1 MQHFNGLLKPTS
13 GEVAFGGVSLAE
25 KDTDLRRLRTKVGLV
40 FQYPEHQLFE
50 ETVRQDIAF
59 SPRNMKL
66 SEEEIALRVQRAAQ
80 LVGLTPDV
88 MEQSPFALSGG
99 QKRRVAIAGVLA
111 MEPEVLVLDEPTA
124 GLDPRGR
131 RELLQQL
138 KRMHDE
144 YGITVVLVSHGMEDI
159 ASYAGRIVVMNRGAV
174 FADGTPAEVYGNYK
188 ALEKIGLTAP
198 QVTQL
203 TDRLCGVTACTVAEA
218 AACIRVRSGGGSHA

>member
-1 MQHFNGLLKPTS
+1 MRCAS
-13 GEVAFGGVSLAE
+13 SV
-25 KDTDLRRLRTKVGLV
+25 RR
-40 FQYPEHQLFE
+40 
-50 ETVRQDIAF
+50 
-59 SPRNMKL
+59 S
-66 SEEEIALRVQRAAQ
+66 

-138 KRMHDE
+138 KRMHGE

-198 QVTQL
+198 QVTPA
-203 TDRLCGVTACTVAEA
+203 DRPPVRRNGVHRRGGRGLHPGAERRWQP
-218 AACIRVRSGGGSHA
+218 CLRT